1 MPGPP
6 AATWCDLVVGVDLHV
21 VMVQTPGGPVPVPM
35 PHPYLGL
42 VGDPVGAAVG
52 AFTSTLISVCMGAP
66 PSPPKG
72 ITLINGLPAATTN
85 DTARNLWLLPHLP
98 MPPGALFQN
107 QPDGTA
113 SLPLGSQ
120 TVVYGGGSAV
130 RLGEIARSCA
140 DPVPLPTSAVVTIPK
155 DLPVL
160 VGGPPSFNVEQAIG
174 GFVFGKLVRTTF
186 GAASKV
192 FKLVARLGATRLR
205 NFIPKARCFFTGH
218 PVDIATGRV
227 MTDAVDFEM
236 PGPIPL
242 VFERNY
248 SSGWSRRPSPL
259 GYGWSHSLNRAVWV
273 ERSGVVCRLADGREI
288 VFDTS
293 AFRHGFLPIKQ
304 SIFDPITGYTLT
316 RLARE
321 KWRLTDEDGMID
333 EFERIPGETDPPD
346 IGQGLARI
354 VCTRGRSEHNKI
366 QYRYE
371 IEDDVARLSAVVDSG
386 GRTIRFGYDP
396 AGRLAK
402 VFLPHPD
409 ADDEWVLHAAYEYS
423 EAGDLVAATDAEG
436 ATTRYAYDRRSHL
449 MVQET
454 DRNGLSFYW
463 MYDSRASSARCVRT
477 WGDGAIFNQKLLYN
491 SAAGITLVVDSDG
504 NKTKYTANEAGLVTE
519 IEDALGG
526 KRTFT
531 FDSNLKL
538 ASETDALGNR
548 TVHSHDHR
556 GRRYA
561 TKLPNGARRIWKHGD
576 EDHPELVTLFRNERG
591 GVWQPRYSTQG
602 QLRAVRGPFPDEDQR
617 FEWREGLLA
626 VEYQGT
632 RRIDYQYD
640 EHKNLASTVSAGAVF
655 ERSYDRQG
663 RLIRAVSPH
672 GARELRYD
680 KVGRVVQV
688 TEPDG
693 NVRQMHRDPE
703 GNVLEVRDG
712 VGSRRF
718 SYAGM
723 GWLAS
728 VEEDGAKVA
737 FSYEPEGELREIQ
750 NEKRHPYAFW
760 YDPCR
765 RVNRARGFDRRYI
778 DYKRDKAGQVVEIQR
793 AGAKTAITYD
803 KVGNIAGHAY
813 ADGTSDRF
821 VCGLDGLLDEAEN
834 ATIALRFERDVL
846 GRVTKEFQGEQWVS
860 TGYAAGNLV
869 RVESSLGA
877 AMRVTRDEA
886 GNPQSIAIGPVYSR
900 RQIDFTHD
908 VEGFEVE
915 RRLPGDVTAHWDYD
929 QAGRPG
935 ALRVRRGQSAEWA
948 QEYVWNLDDRL
959 SALVDSH
966 FGKSEFVH
974 DGRRRLEGGS
984 FNGEPQIR
992 SLDAVGNVYKTS
1004 NQRDRSFASGGVVRN
1019 DGDTTFAFDG
1029 LGNMVG
1035 RHELGGAWAYAWD
1048 GAGMLTEV
1056 TRPDGKKVAMT
1067 YDPLGRRVSKSM
1079 DGVETRWVWS
1089 GNTVLHET
1097 KTGQSDVTWY
1107 HEPDRCAPLA
1117 KAVGDRTFFVVSD
1130 HLGTPTAMYDGAG
1143 NLAWRMQLDL
1153 FGVAKDGSSEDGE
1166 ACPWRWPGQ
1175 YEDREIGLY
1184 YNRFRYYDP
1193 ALGQYISEDPIGIE
1207 GGLSL
1212 YAYVRDICTA
1222 FDLFGLSGCQRDKV
1236 HVFWS
1241 GANDPRVR
1249 QSAESW
1255 SRKNRATTLEMTG
1268 RGSQLEKYSQ
1278 PLDWLE
1284 SGPAWRKASRHFAK
1298 RAAEGGKD
1306 VHVFINR
1313 QAVSPTSVWKTVE
1326 EPILNGYPNLTII
1339 VHPV

>member
-1 MPGPP
+1 
-6 AATWCDLVVGVDLHV
+6 
-21 VMVQTPGGPVPVPM
+21 M

-42 VGDPVGAAVG
+42 IGDPVGAAVG
-52 AFTSTLISVCMGAP
+52 AFTSTLISVCTGGP
-66 PSPPKG
+66 PSPAKG
-72 ITLINGLPAATTN
+72 ITLINGMPAATTN
-85 DTARNLWLLPHLP
+85 DNARNLTLLPHLP
-98 MPPGALFQN
+98 MPPGALFQK
-107 QPDGTA
+107 QPDGMA

-120 TVVYGGGSAV
+120 TVVYGGGSVV

-140 DPVPLPTSAVVTIPK
+140 DPVPMPTSAVVTIPK
-155 DLPVL
+155 GLPVL
-160 VGGPPSFNVEQAIG
+160 VGGPPSLNVEQAIG
-174 GFVFGKLVRTTF
+174 GFVFGKLVRTAF
-186 GAASKV
+186 GAASKI

-205 NFIPKARCFFTGH
+205 NFLPKARCFFTGH

-248 SSGWSRRPSPL
+248 SSGWSRRQSPL
-259 GYGWSHSLNRAVWV
+259 GYGWSHSLDRALWV
-273 ERSGVVCRLADGREI
+273 ERAGVVCRLADGREI
-288 VFDTS
+288 VFDTTKLK
-293 AFRHGFLPIKQ
+293 HGFVPIKQ
-304 SIFDPITGYTLT
+304 PIFDPITGYTLT

-321 KWRLTDEDGMID
+321 KWRLVDEDGMID
-333 EFERIPGETDPPD
+333 EFERIPGEIDPPE
-346 IGQGLARI
+346 IGEGLARV
-354 VCTRGRSEHNKI
+354 VCTHGRNEHNKI
-366 QYRYE
+366 HYQYE
-371 IEDDVARLSAVVDSG
+371 LADDVARLTAVVDSG

-396 AGRLAK
+396 AGRLSK

-409 ADDEWVLHAAYEYS
+409 IHDEWVLHAAYEYS
-423 EAGDLVAATDAEG
+423 EAGDLIAATDAEG

-463 MYDSRASSARCVRT
+463 IYDGRSSAARCVRT

-491 SAAGITLVVDSDG
+491 PAARVTFVVDSDG
-504 NKTKYTANEAGLVTE
+504 NKTKYTANEVGLITE

-531 FDSNLKL
+531 FDHNLKL

-561 TKLPNGARRIWKHGD
+561 TKLPNGARRIWKYSD
-576 EDHPELVTLFRNERG
+576 EEHPELVTLFRNERS
-591 GVWQPRYSTQG
+591 GVWRPQYSAQG
-602 QLRAVRGPFPDEDQR
+602 QLLRTIHGPFPDETQR
-617 FEWREGLLA
+617 FEWREGMLV
-626 VEYQGT
+626 VEHQGI
-632 RRIDYQYD
+632 RRIEYQYD
-640 EHKNLASTVSAGAVF
+640 KHKNLVRTTSAGAVF

-663 RLIRAVSPH
+663 RLIRVVSPH
-672 GARELRYD
+672 GSRELRYD
-680 KVGRVVQV
+680 KVGRLVQV

-693 NVRQMHRDPE
+693 NVRQLYRDAE

-712 VGSRRF
+712 LGSRRF

-737 FSYEPEGELREIQ
+737 FTYEPEGELREIQ
-750 NEKRHPYAFW
+750 NEKRHPYSFW

-765 RVNRARGFDRRYI
+765 RVNRVRGFDRRYV
-778 DYKRDKAGQVVEIQR
+778 DYKRDKAGQVVEIER
-793 AGAKTAITYD
+793 VGAKTAITHD
-803 KVGNIAGHAY
+803 EVGNITSHVY
-813 ADGTSDRF
+813 ADGTSDKF
-821 VCGLDGLLDEAEN
+821 IFGPDGLLDEAEN

-860 TGYAAGNLV
+860 ATYAAGKLA
-869 RVESSLGA
+869 RMESSLGA

-886 GNPQSIAIGPVYSR
+886 GNPQSIAIGPVYSP

-908 VEGFEVE
+908 AEGFEVE

-929 QAGRPG
+929 SAGRPG
-935 ALRVRRGQSAEWA
+935 SLRVRRGQSAEWV

-974 DGRRRLEGGS
+974 DGRRQLIGGR
-984 FNGEPQIR
+984 FDGQAQIR

-1004 NQRDRSFASGGVVRN
+1004 DQHDRSFASGGVLRN
-1019 DGDTTFAFDG
+1019 DGDTTFTFDG
-1029 LGNMVG
+1029 LGNMVA
-1035 RHELGGAWAYAWD
+1035 RHELGRSWAYAWD

-1056 TRPDGKKVAMT
+1056 TRPDGKKVALT
-1067 YDPLGRRVSKSM
+1067 YDPLGRRVSKSL

-1097 KTGQSDVTWY
+1097 KTGQAGVTWY
-1107 HEPDRCAPLA
+1107 HDPDGLAPLA
-1117 KAVGDRTFFVVSD
+1117 KVVGDQTFVVVTD
-1130 HLGTPTAMYDGAG
+1130 HLGMPTAMYDGAG
-1143 NLAWRMQLDL
+1143 KLAWRMQLDL
-1153 FGVAKDGSSEDGE
+1153 FGVPKVGSSGDGE
-1166 ACPWRWPGQ
+1166 ECNWRWPGQ

-1193 ALGQYISEDPIGIE
+1193 TLGQYISQDPIGLS
-1207 GGLSL
+1207 GGLAL
-1212 YAYVRDICTA
+1212 YSYTPDPLFWIDPLGLAGSCGSNTRDPKA
-1222 FDLFGLSGCQRDKV
+1222 LYRYFGEGEARVIRD
-1236 HVFWS
+1236 
-1241 GANDPRVR
+1241 
-1249 QSAESW
+1249 
-1255 SRKNRATTLEMTG
+1255 TG
-1268 RGSQLEKYSQ
+1268 RIPNFDADDLQ
-1278 PLDWLE
+1278 
-1284 SGPAWRKASRHFAK
+1284 
-1298 RAAEGGKD
+1298 
-1306 VHVFINR
+1306 
-1313 QAVSPTSVWKTVE
+1313 KTVYLSSRFYKTAGRAKTHLQLPTRPTYRVKVAPADIPSRTPLARV
-1326 EPILNGYPNLTII
+1326 EPQAHPEWGMGGGTEAMTSNTVSVNVSNI
-1339 VHPV
+1339 VRLKGG

>member
-1 MPGPP
+1 
-6 AATWCDLVVGVDLHV
+6 
-21 VMVQTPGGPVPVPM
+21 M

-52 AFTSTLISVCMGAP
+52 AFTSTLISVCIGAP

-72 ITLINGLPAATTN
+72 ITLINGMPAATTN
-85 DTARNLWLLPHLP
+85 DTARNLTLLPHLP
-98 MPPGALFQN
+98 MPPGSLFQR
-107 QPDGTA
+107 QPEGTA

-155 DLPVL
+155 GLPVL

-174 GFVFGKLVRTTF
+174 GFVFGKLVRTGF
-186 GAASKV
+186 GSASKV
-192 FKLVARLGATRLR
+192 FKLVARLGAARLR

-227 MTDAVDFEM
+227 MTDSVDFEM

-242 VFERNY
+242 VFERSY
-248 SSGWSRRPSPL
+248 SSGWSRRSSPL
-259 GYGWSHSLNRAVWV
+259 GYGWSHSLDRALWV

-321 KWRLTDEDGMID
+321 KWRLVDEDGMID
-333 EFERIPGETDPPD
+333 EFERIPGETDPPE
-346 IGQGLARI
+346 IGQGLARV

-366 QYRYE
+366 QYQYE
-371 IEDDVARLSAVVDSG
+371 LADDVARLVAVVDSG

-396 AGRLAK
+396 AGRLTK
-402 VFLPHPD
+402 VFLPHPEVQ
-409 ADDEWVLHAAYEYS
+409 DEWVLHASYEYS
-423 EAGDLVAATDAEG
+423 ETGDLIVAIDAEG
-436 ATTRYAYDRRSHL
+436 ASTRYSYDRRSHL

-463 MYDSRASSARCVRT
+463 MYDGRGSSARCVRT

-491 SAAGITLVVDSDG
+491 PGAHITFVIDSDG
-504 NKTKYTANEAGLVTE
+504 NKTKYTANELGLVTE

-561 TKLPNGARRIWKHGD
+561 TKLPNSARRIWKYSD
-576 EDHPELVTLFRNERG
+576 EEHPELVTLFRNERG
-591 GVWQPRYSTQG
+591 GVWRPLYSAQG
-602 QLRAVRGPFPDEDQR
+602 QLRAIRSPFPDEAQR
-617 FEWREGLLA
+617 FEWCEGLLA
-626 VEYQGT
+626 IAHQGT
-632 RRIDYQYD
+632 RRIEYQYD
-640 EHKNLASTVSAGAVF
+640 EHKNLVSTVSAGAVF
-655 ERSYDRQG
+655 ERIYDRQG
-663 RLIRAVSPH
+663 RFIRAVSPH
-672 GARELRYD
+672 GAREFRYD
-680 KVGRVVQV
+680 KVGRLVQV

-693 NVRQMHRDPE
+693 NVRQLHRDPA

-728 VEEDGAKVA
+728 VEEDGAKVTFA
-737 FSYEPEGELREIQ
+737 YEPEGELREIQ

-765 RVNRARGFDRRYI
+765 RANRVRGFDRRYI
-778 DYKRDKAGQVVEIQR
+778 DYKRDKAGQVVEIKR
-793 AGAKTAITYD
+793 AGAKTTIAYD
-803 KVGNIAGHAY
+803 EVGNITGHDY
-813 ADGTSDRF
+813 ADGTSDKF
-821 VCGLDGLLDEAEN
+821 VYGPDGLLDGAEN
-834 ATIALRFERDVL
+834 STIALRFERDVL

-860 TGYAAGNLV
+860 TAYAAGNLV

-877 AMRVTRDEA
+877 AMRVTRDEV
-886 GNPQSIAIGPVYSR
+886 GYPQSISLGPVYSP

-908 VEGFEVE
+908 VEGVEIE

-929 QAGRPG
+929 QVGRPG
-935 ALRVRRGQSAEWA
+935 ALRVRRGQSSEWA
-948 QEYVWNLDDRL
+948 QEYLWNLDDRL

-974 DGRRRLEGGS
+974 DGRGRLIGGQFDGKS
-984 FNGEPQIR
+984 QVR
-992 SLDAVGNVYKTS
+992 SLDAVGNVYKTTG
-1004 NQRDRSFASGGVVRN
+1004 QLGRSFASGGIIRN

-1029 LGNMVG
+1029 LGNMVA
-1035 RHELGGAWAYAWD
+1035 RHEPGGAWAYAWD
-1048 GAGMLTEV
+1048 GAGTLAEV

-1097 KTGQSDVTWY
+1097 TTGQADVTWY
-1107 HEPDRCAPLA
+1107 HEPDGHAPLA
-1117 KAVGDRTFFVVSD
+1117 KAVGDQTFFVVSD

-1143 NLAWRMQLDL
+1143 KLAWRMQLDL
-1153 FGVAKDGSSEDGE
+1153 FGVPKGGSFEGGD

-1175 YEDREIGLY
+1175 YEDPEIGLY

-1193 ALGQYISEDPIGIE
+1193 TLGQYISEDPIGLT
-1207 GGLSL
+1207 GGLAL
-1212 YAYVRDICTA
+1212 YSYTPDPLFWIDPLGLAGSCGSNTRDPKA
-1222 FDLFGLSGCQRDKV
+1222 LYRYFGEDEAQVIRHSGQIPNVTR
-1236 HVFWS
+1236 
-1241 GANDPRVR
+1241 
-1249 QSAESW
+1249 
-1255 SRKNRATTLEMTG
+1255 
-1268 RGSQLEKYSQ
+1268 
-1278 PLDWLE
+1278 
-1284 SGPAWRKASRHFAK
+1284 ASRPKEVYLSSREYKTAGRAK
-1298 RAAEGGKD
+1298 THLQLPARPTYRVKVAPEDVPSRAPLTRVEPQAHPEWGMGGGTETTTSSAVTVD
-1306 VHVFINR
+1306 VSTMVR
-1313 QAVSPTSVWKTVE
+1313 LK
-1326 EPILNGYPNLTII
+1326 GG
-1339 VHPV
+1339 

>member
-1 MPGPP
+1 MAGPS
-6 AATWCDLVVGVDLHV
+6 AATWGDLVIGVDMHV
-21 VMVQTPGGPVPVPM
+21 VMVPTPGGPVPVPL

-42 VGDPVGAAVG
+42 VGDPMGAAVG
-52 AFTSTLISVCMGAP
+52 AFTSTLISLCTGSP

-72 ITLINGLPAATTN
+72 ITLINGLAAATTN
-85 DTARNLWLLPHLP
+85 DTATNLTLLPHLP
-98 MPPGALFQN
+98 MPPGALLQK

-140 DPVPLPTSAVVTIPK
+140 DPVPLPTSTVVTIPK
-155 DLPVL
+155 GLPVL
-160 VGGPPSFNVEQAIG
+160 VGGPPSLNIEQAIG

-186 GAASKV
+186 GTASKA

-205 NFIPKARCFFTGH
+205 NFLPKARCFFTGH

-248 SSGWSRRPSPL
+248 SSGWSRRTSPL
-259 GYGWSHSLNRAVWV
+259 GYGWSHSLDRALWV

-293 AFRHGFLPIKQ
+293 GYRYGFIPIKQ
-304 SIFDPITGYTLT
+304 SVFDPITGYTLT

-321 KWRLTDEDGMID
+321 RWRLTDEEGMID
-333 EFERIPGETDPPD
+333 EFERIPGETDPSD
-346 IGQGLARI
+346 IGHGLARV
-354 VCTRGRSEHNKI
+354 VCTRERSEHNKI
-366 QYRYE
+366 HYQYE
-371 IEDDVARLSAVVDSG
+371 VADDVARLTSVVDSG
-386 GRTIRFGYDP
+386 GRTIRFGNDP
-396 AGRLAK
+396 AGRLSK
-402 VFLPHPD
+402 VFLPHPEVR
-409 ADDEWVLHAAYEYS
+409 DEWVLHASYEYS
-423 EAGDLVAATDAEG
+423 EVGDLVAATDAEG

-454 DRNGLSFYW
+454 DRKGLSFYW
-463 MYDSRASSARCVRT
+463 MYDGRSSSARCVRT

-491 SAAGITLVVDSDG
+491 PAARVTVVVDSDG
-504 NKTKYTANEAGLVTE
+504 NKTKYTANELGLITE

-526 KRTFT
+526 ERTFT

-561 TKLPNGARRIWKHGD
+561 TRLPNGARRIWKHAD
-576 EDHPELVTLFRNERG
+576 EEHPELVTLFRNERG
-591 GVWQPRYSTQG
+591 GVWRPQYSAQG
-602 QLRAVRGPFPDEDQR
+602 QLRAVRGPFPEEAQR
-617 FEWREGLLA
+617 FEWHEGLVA
-626 VEYQGT
+626 VEHAGA
-632 RRIDYQYD
+632 RRVEYQYD
-640 EHKNLASTVSAGAVF
+640 EHKNLIATTSAGATY
-655 ERSYDRQG
+655 ERNYDRQG
-663 RLIRAVSPH
+663 RLVRSVSPH
-672 GARELRYD
+672 GAREFKYD

-693 NVRQMHRDPE
+693 NVRELHRDPE

-712 VGSRRF
+712 VGSRKF

-737 FSYEPEGELREIQ
+737 FAYEPEGELREIQ
-750 NEKRHPYAFW
+750 NEKRHPYSFW

-765 RVNRARGFDRRYI
+765 RVKRARGFDRRYI
-778 DYKRDKAGQVVEIQR
+778 AYKRDKAGQVVEIER
-793 AGAKTAITYD
+793 AGAKTALAYD
-803 KVGNIAGHAY
+803 EVGNITGHIY
-813 ADGTSDRF
+813 ADGTSDKF
-821 VCGLDGLLDEAEN
+821 VFGPDGLLDEAEN
-834 ATIALRFERDVL
+834 ATMALKFERDAV

-860 TGYAAGNLV
+860 TTYFAGGMA
-869 RVESSLGA
+869 RMESSLGA

-886 GNPQSIAIGPVYSR
+886 GNPQSFSLGPIYSP

-908 VEGFEVE
+908 ADGFEVE
-915 RRLPGDVTAHWDYD
+915 RRLPGDVTARWEYD

-948 QEYVWNLDDRL
+948 RQYVWNLDDRL

-966 FGKSEFVH
+966 FGKSEFAH
-974 DGRRRLEGGS
+974 DGRRRLIAET
-984 FNGEPQIR
+984 FNGQTEHR
-992 SLDAVGNVYKTS
+992 SLDAVGNAYKTS
-1004 NQRDRSFASGGVVRN
+1004 DQRDRSFASGGVIRN

-1029 LGNMVG
+1029 LGNMVA
-1035 RHELGGAWAYAWD
+1035 RHEPRGSAWSYAWD

-1067 YDPLGRRVSKSM
+1067 YDPLGRRVSKTM
-1079 DGVETRWVWS
+1079 GGVETRWVWS

-1097 KTGQSDVTWY
+1097 KTGQAEVTWY
-1107 HEPDRCAPLA
+1107 HHPDGFAPLA
-1117 KAVGDRTFFVVSD
+1117 KAVGDQIFFVVSD

-1143 NLAWRMQLDL
+1143 KLAWRMQLDL
-1153 FGVAKDGSSEDGE
+1153 FGVPKEGSSEGTD

-1184 YNRFRYYDP
+1184 YNRFRYYDS
-1193 ALGQYISEDPIGIE
+1193 ALGQYISQDPIGLD
-1207 GGLSL
+1207 GGLAF
-1212 YAYVRDICTA
+1212 YAYVADPLDMVDPLGLAACKRIVIGQTMARVKDASFALEARWYQGWGIKPWNPSLAMRRNLRWIRTRINFGYEIVDIGVDHTRRSPSQFYEMERKQIA
-1222 FDLFGLSGCQRDKV
+1222 RAKYAKV
-1236 HVFWS
+1236 KVFWPDS
-1241 GANDPRVR
+1241 
-1249 QSAESW
+1249 
-1255 SRKNRATTLEMTG
+1255 
-1268 RGSQLEKYSQ
+1268 
-1278 PLDWLE
+1278 
-1284 SGPAWRKASRHFAK
+1284 
-1298 RAAEGGKD
+1298 
-1306 VHVFINR
+1306 
-1313 QAVSPTSVWKTVE
+1313 
-1326 EPILNGYPNLTII
+1326 
-1339 VHPV
+1339 